1 MSDELVLAISGND
14 IFSGGGLHADLATF
28 TTNKQNGFVAIT
40 CLTAMTENGFE
51 VIPIDSKV
59 FKQQLDSLKD
69 VPFSAIKIGLLPN
82 VEIAE
87 LTLDFVN

>member
-69 VPFSAIKIGLLPN
+69 VPVSYTH
-82 VEIAE
+82 
-87 LTLDFVN
+87 LTLPTNREV

>member
-51 VIPIDSKV
+51 LFQSIVRY
-59 FKQQLDSLKD
+59 L
-69 VPFSAIKIGLLPN
+69 N
-82 VEIAE
+82 NN
-87 LTLDFVN
+87 LTH